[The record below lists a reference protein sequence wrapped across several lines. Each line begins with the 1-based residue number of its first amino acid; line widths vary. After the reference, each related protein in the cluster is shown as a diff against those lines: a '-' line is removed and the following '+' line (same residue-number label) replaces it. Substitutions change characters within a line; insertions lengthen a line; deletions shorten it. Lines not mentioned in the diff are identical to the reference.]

1 MANNRADG
9 VLMPVI
15 NGEIRAATG
24 FKQRELSKINPRIE
38 IVFAGGGF
46 RRRRRFGTVAERR
59 QAEAR
64 RDHPQQE
71 MRPEIPSAKLSP
83 ARQHSTHLLHH
94 ISQPVQANSVIFC
107 AQILPLKPIHISRNE
122 APPRGKTVKN
132 AANAHIFC
140 ARQRNNAGAKKKG
153 KIKTTG
159 SLVGESTRLPVD
171 FLRMVNLTPE
181 PCLVL

>member
-24 FKQRELSKINPRIE
+24 FKQRELRKLTRE

-59 QAEAR
+59 QAETR

-83 ARQHSTHLLHH
+83 ARQYSTHLLHH
-94 ISQPVQANSVIFC
+94 ISQPV
-107 AQILPLKPIHISRNE
+107 
-122 APPRGKTVKN
+122 
-132 AANAHIFC
+132 
-140 ARQRNNAGAKKKG
+140 
-153 KIKTTG
+153 TG
-159 SLVGESTRLPVD
+159 
-171 FLRMVNLTPE
+171 
-181 PCLVL
+181 